1 MSEQPVQLTTE
12 ERLLGGIS
20 HLLGII
26 WALIIWAIEKDKSR
40 FVRFQAMQAV
50 AFNGVVMVVML
61 VVVGA
66 GLLLTFLA
74 MAILMILVG
83 ILASQ
88 ESQSLLI
95 WVIPFFPMFPFFII
109 GIFAPVSLALT
120 VAQLIASIRVF
131 QGNDFHYP
139 WLGNQVEKWL
149 SNR

>member
-50 AFNGVVMVVML
+50 AFDGAVMVVML
-61 VVVGA
+61 VVVGVV
-66 GLLLTFLA
+66 LLLTFLIL
-74 MAILMILVG
+74 AILMILVG

-88 ESQSLLI
+88 GNQDFLTYI
-95 WVIPFFPMFPFFII
+95 IPISTMFPFFLFL
-109 GIFAPVSLALT
+109 IFVPVGLALT
-120 VAQLIASIRVF
+120 VVRLIASIRVF
-131 QGNDFHYP
+131 QGTDFHYP
-139 WLGNQVEKWL
+139 WLGNQVKKWL
-149 SNR
+149 TDQ